1 MPLFAVVYRYIDD
14 AELVTE
20 HRPEHRGYLRTLAE
34 AGSLFWLA
42 PLGEPGPA
50 SGLLIFDVESVARVE
65 ELADN
70 DPFKGSGCHQGEVG
84 SALDTLHR

>member
-1 MPLFAVVYRYIDD
+1 MGTYVARRSW
-14 AELVTE
+14 ELV
-20 HRPEHRGYLRTLAE
+20 LA
-34 AGSLFWLA
+34 G

>member
-1 MPLFAVVYRYIDD
+1 MPLFALAYRYIDD

-42 PLGEPGPA
+42 PWVSRGRPA
-50 SGLLIFDVESVARVE
+50 DS
-65 ELADN
+65 
-70 DPFKGSGCHQGEVG
+70 
-84 SALDTLHR
+84 